1 MSAQDLPQDVAQ
13 GLDTFIAAARAALGE
28 QLVAAA
34 LFGSAA
40 EGRLRVTSDVNLILV
55 LSCFDAARIRE
66 LREPLRLA
74 HATIRLETMMILQD
88 ELPAASEAFAVKFA
102 DIRERHKL
110 LFGPELFGGFA
121 PSRAAL
127 LARLRQI
134 LLNFVLRTRERYAL
148 VSLRE
153 EQLAVLVADAA
164 GPLRSAAGLILQLEG
179 RSAATPREALETLAR
194 ELDPG
199 DWQVAL
205 QALPKVREHGA
216 LAAGEGEPA
225 VLQLIELAQAM
236 LARTTAL
243 A

>member
-1 MSAQDLPQDVAQ
+1 MSDLPEDVAR
-13 GLDTFIAAARAALGE
+13 GLDSFLTAAKTALGD

-40 EGRLRVTSDVNLILV
+40 EGRLRATSDVNLILV
-55 LSCFDAARIRE
+55 LSRFDPARIRE

-74 HATIRLETMMILQD
+74 HATIRLEAMLILQD

-102 DIRERHKL
+102 DIRERHRL
-110 LFGPELFGGFA
+110 LFGPELFAGFA

-127 LARLRQI
+127 LTRLRQI

-153 EQLAVLVADAA
+153 EQLATLVADAA
-164 GPLRSAAGLILQLEG
+164 GPLRAAAGLILQLEG
-179 RSAATPREALETLAR
+179 RGAETPRAALEMLAR
-194 ELDPG
+194 ELDSG
-199 DWQVAL
+199 AWQAAL
-205 QALPKVREHGA
+205 EALPKAREQGV

-236 LARTTAL
+236 LARTAAL
-243 A
+243 S